1 MLALA
6 LALIV
11 LDGSIVTIA
20 LPAIIGDL
28 GLDISDAQWVNSL
41 YSVVFAALLLPS
53 GRLGDRV
60 GRRTMLVVGVV
71 VFALASTIAGLAGSG
86 AALIAARFVQGIG
99 GAMIMPSTL
108 STVNATFRG
117 RERAAAFGVWGAVMS
132 GAAALGP
139 LLGGWL
145 SSSAS
150 WRWVFFVNLPLGAL
164 VLIGAGLWVANTRA
178 SSPVPASPASASSP
192 ASAPATPP
200 ATTSAPRRAGVPDLS
215 GALLSGLALGLL
227 VFGIIE
233 GPDLGWLMQE
243 KPLMVLGA
251 RIDGPA
257 GLSVV
262 APVLLVGAVLLGAF
276 LLRERRLLR
285 RGRDVLLDLG
295 LFRLPTF
302 AWGSLTA
309 AAVAVGEFALL
320 FTLPLYLV
328 DVRGLDTMGA
338 GLVMAALAVGAFLSG
353 AMARHVAARFGAP
366 RTVTIGLTLEV
377 IGVLAL
383 VLLLTPQ
390 LPLALMTAILV
401 VYGIG
406 LGLASAQLTSTVLA
420 DVPVDESGQG
430 SATQS
435 TVRQLG
441 TALGSSVAGALLAS
455 GLTRSSQDMTGPTAR
470 AAQALAESAGG
481 SLQGLRAQGAPGD
494 LIASMEDLFTD
505 GSRGAMIGAGVFLV
519 LGLLGALQVARAA
532 GRSGTD

>member
-53 GRLGDRV
+53 GRLGDRL

-71 VFALASTIAGLAGSG
+71 VFALASAVAGLAGSG

-178 SSPVPASPASASSP
+178 SSPAVSSP
-192 ASAPATPP
+192 ASAPATD
-200 ATTSAPRRAGVPDLS
+200 AAPRRAGVPDLF

-233 GPDLGWLMQE
+233 GPDLGWLTEE
-243 KPLMVLGA
+243 KPLMVFGA
-251 RIDGPA
+251 SISGPA
-257 GLSVV
+257 GTSVV
-262 APVLLVGAVLLGAF
+262 APVLLVGVVLLGVF
-276 LLRERRLLR
+276 LLRERRLLH
-285 RGRDVLLDLG
+285 RGRDVLLDLD

-377 IGVLAL
+377 AGVLAL

-390 LPLALMTAILV
+390 LPLAAMTAILV
-401 VYGIG
+401 VYGVG
-406 LGLASAQLTSTVLA
+406 LGLASAQLTSTVLS

-455 GLTRSSQDMTGPTAR
+455 GLARSSEAMSGPTAR
-470 AAQALAESAGG
+470 AAQALADSAGG

-494 LIASMEDLFTD
+494 LIASMKDLFTD
-505 GSRGAMIGAGVFLV
+505 GSRSAMIGAGVFLV
-519 LGLLGALQVARAA
+519 LGLLGALQVSRAA
-532 GRSGTD
+532 RRSVTD